1 MKPPETRYA
10 RSGDVH
16 IAYQVLGD
24 GPLDLVF
31 VPGFVSNLE
40 HHWEDPGFSHLL
52 HRLATFCRLIQF
64 DKRGT
69 GLSDHV
75 PVSDLPSLEARM
87 DDVRAVLDA
96 IGSKRAALLGCSEGG
111 PLAMLFAA
119 TYPERTRAL
128 VLYGAYAHF
137 HSWVMPPERLEEFI
151 ARAETVWGRGDMLIN
166 FAPGMRQNER
176 FRDWWARFERLGAS
190 PAAATALARMNADV
204 DVRRVL
210 PTIRVPTL
218 VLHRTGDVRV
228 NVAAGRYLAQSIN
241 GARYVELTGSDHLIW
256 VGDVDRIVDE
266 IEEFLTGGHGASA
279 AVAAAE
285 RVLATVLIAE
295 VVASGESETDDRAWL
310 ARLDHYRGQAAAAVE
325 RHRGRLIEGLR
336 SDGSLLATFDGPGRA
351 IRCAMDIAETA
362 GALDLAVRSGVH
374 TGEVQRIGGIGP
386 MARVG
391 GVALQT
397 AQRIAAVAR
406 PGEVLLSATVRDL
419 VAGSGL
425 RFRPRREGPGLK
437 SPGGGDFPLFTPER
451 EPAAATAPTTSAAA
465 GGKEPG
471 YAELSLRE
479 RQVLGLVARGL
490 SNSAIASELVLSEHT
505 VKRHVGNILTK
516 LDLPTRAAAAA
527 LAARVGLT

>member
-16 IAYQVLGD
+16 IAYQVLGQ

-52 HRLATFCRLIQF
+52 HRLASFCRLIQF

-96 IGSKRAALLGCSEGG
+96 VGSKRAALLGASEGG

-128 VLYGAYAHF
+128 VLYGSYAHF
-137 HSWVMPPERLEEFI
+137 HSWVMPPERLEEFV

-190 PAAATALARMNADV
+190 PAAAIALARMNADI

-210 PTIRVPTL
+210 PAIRVPTL

-228 NVAAGRYLAQSIN
+228 NVAAGRYLAQFID
-241 GARYVELTGSDHLIW
+241 GAKYVELPGSDHLVW

-266 IEEFLTGGHGASA
+266 IETFLIGGHGTAT
-279 AVAAAE
+279 AAE
-285 RVLATVLIAE
+285 I
-295 VVASGESETDDRAWL
+295 
-310 ARLDHYRGQAAAAVE
+310 
-325 RHRGRLIEGLR
+325 
-336 SDGSLLATFDGPGRA
+336 GRA
-351 IRCAMDIAETA
+351 
-362 GALDLAVRSGVH
+362 
-374 TGEVQRIGGIGP
+374 
-386 MARVG
+386 
-391 GVALQT
+391 
-397 AQRIAAVAR
+397 
-406 PGEVLLSATVRDL
+406 
-419 VAGSGL
+419 
-425 RFRPRREGPGLK
+425 
-437 SPGGGDFPLFTPER
+437 
-451 EPAAATAPTTSAAA
+451 
-465 GGKEPG
+465 
-471 YAELSLRE
+471 
-479 RQVLGLVARGL
+479 
-490 SNSAIASELVLSEHT
+490 
-505 VKRHVGNILTK
+505 HV
-516 LDLPTRAAAAA
+516 
-527 LAARVGLT
+527 